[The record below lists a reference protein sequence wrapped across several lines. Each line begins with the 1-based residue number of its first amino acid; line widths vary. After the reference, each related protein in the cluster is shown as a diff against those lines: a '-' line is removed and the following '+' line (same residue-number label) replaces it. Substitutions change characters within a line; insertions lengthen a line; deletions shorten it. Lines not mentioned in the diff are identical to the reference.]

1 MERVSGLLG
10 QSLISFMFREGAKN
24 PTSAVASGP
33 GGTMDNKSVYVLGV
47 LGSVSWGVKEGF

>member
-1 MERVSGLLG
+1 MG